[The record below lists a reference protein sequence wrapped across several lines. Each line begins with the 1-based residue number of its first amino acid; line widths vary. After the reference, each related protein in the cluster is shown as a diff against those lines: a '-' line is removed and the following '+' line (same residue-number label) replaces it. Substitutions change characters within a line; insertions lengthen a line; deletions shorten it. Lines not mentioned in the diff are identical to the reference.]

1 MPMSASAYEGLR
13 AAVAYNPRRAREF
26 VDIVRSFPAMVKR
39 KPDDEYG
46 PLILMLRTQPGS
58 PLVASSPTLLTEQ
71 QRSACRR
78 FNEEWL
84 RRDFTKRELADAIE
98 SILEQIGT

>member
-1 MPMSASAYEGLR
+1 MSARAYEELW
-13 AAVAYNPRRAREF
+13 AAVAYNPLRARAF
-26 VDIVRSFPAMVKR
+26 LDIMRSFPAMVKR

-46 PLILMLRTQPGS
+46 PLILMLKIRPDR
-58 PLVASSPTLLTEQ
+58 PVVASSPSLLTEQ
-71 QRSACRR
+71 QRIACHM

-98 SILEQIGT
+98 GILEQIGT

>member
-13 AAVAYNPRRAREF
+13 AAVAYNPNRAREF
-26 VDIVRSFPAMVKR
+26 VDVMRSFPAMVKR

-46 PLILMLRTQPGS
+46 PLILMLRTQPGR
-58 PLVASSPTLLTEQ
+58 PLVASLPDLLTEQ
-71 QRSACRR
+71 QRIACRR

-84 RRDFTKRELADAIE
+84 RWDFMKRELADAIE
-98 SILEQIGT
+98 SILEQIGI